1 MSIGVFFA
9 GTVQL
14 RSRVVVRL
22 TLFTLIAFVLG
33 SQTLPAQHPP
43 QTLIVAA
50 DQSIADAI
58 LPLCGESKLTVL
70 VKDRLESHRTIE
82 ARALRFLNASIFVM
96 GPEPCHESLPIFAE
110 RFRNHG
116 IQIVRLPASRR
127 VAEQKIGLPET
138 LNFALLS
145 CSLASH

>member
-1 MSIGVFFA
+1 VLIGLFFA

-14 RSRVVVRL
+14 RSRVVVRF

-33 SQTLPAQHPP
+33 SQTPHAQHPP

-96 GPEPCHESLPIFAE
+96 GPEPCHASLPIFAE

>member
-1 MSIGVFFA
+1 M
-9 GTVQL
+9 
-14 RSRVVVRL
+14 VRF
-22 TLFTLIAFVLG
+22 TLCTLIAFVLG
-33 SQTLPAQHPP
+33 SQMIQAQHPP
-43 QTLIVAA
+43 QTLIIAA

-82 ARALRFLNASIFVM
+82 ARALRFLDASIFVM

-127 VAEQKIGLPET
+127 IAERKIGLPED
-138 LNFALLS
+138 LKFALLS
-145 CSLASH
+145 RSLPLHSSP

>member
-1 MSIGVFFA
+1 M
-9 GTVQL
+9 
-14 RSRVVVRL
+14 VRFK
-22 TLFTLIAFVLG
+22 LFTMMAFVLG
-33 SQTLPAQHPP
+33 SQTLHAQQPR

-58 LPLCGESKLTVL
+58 FPLCGESKLTVL

-82 ARALRFLNASIFVM
+82 ARALRFLDASIFVM

-110 RFRNHG
+110 RFRNYG
-116 IQIVRLPASRR
+116 IRVVRLPSSKRI
-127 VAEQKIGLPET
+127 AEQKAVLPDN

-145 CSLASH
+145 RSLPLH